1 MRHENL
7 GIVLQGEGVSE
18 GIILGSVARWDRHET
33 LVEHVRLPESLVN
46 AEVSRFHDAIARA
59 EREID
64 ELYVSLTSPSA
75 GSPAKAAEGE
85 HLGLLDAHKMMLRD
99 PSIVNDTERYIRE
112 EHLNAEWALS
122 MTLKRLEGM
131 FAGVKDP
138 FFRERGQDIHHI
150 GERLMQFLAQ
160 GEGDEAPPSPL
171 SHLPQGAVLFAHS
184 LSPAEALAASRQS
197 IAAFVI
203 EAGSTSG
210 HTAIIARSL
219 GIPAVVGLTG
229 ASDVVGD
236 GDRVIVDGFEGEIV
250 VRPTEYEEILYARR
264 ANRAKAVRRTVR
276 QNRTLPA
283 ETPDG
288 FSMVLRA
295 NLDFVAQ
302 APHVDALGGR
312 GVGLYRTEFL
322 FLERT
327 GPPTEDEQTE
337 AYTSVLKA
345 LAPHP
350 VTIRTLDVGGDKL
363 IRFSGPEHA
372 VLRAIRY
379 CLANEELFLMQLRA
393 LLRASNHGELRILVP
408 FIASP
413 YEIREVRR
421 LLAVASEQLAE
432 RGISHAPDI
441 PVGAMIEVPVAALSA
456 QQLAREVDFF
466 SVGTNDLIQYTMA
479 VSRESAA
486 PDYLTNPLQSGFLK
500 LLRMITDAGHHAG
513 ITTAICGELAG
524 KPWFAPILIALGFNE
539 LSMTP
544 ESIPL
549 VKEVIRRTPRAEAL
563 ALLQKFN
570 KMDAEE
576 AKDYL
581 DSYMVEH
588 FPEIV
593 TPRFRGAPHYM
604 R

>member
-1 MRHENL
+1 LANVTHENL
-7 GIVLQGEGVSE
+7 GIVLQGDGVSE
-18 GIILGSVARWDRHET
+18 GIVLGTVARWDRHET

-46 AEVSRFHDAIARA
+46 AEVSRFHDSIARA

-64 ELYVSLTSPSA
+64 ELYVSLT
-75 GSPAKAAEGE
+75 AAAMGTTEGE
-85 HLGLLDAHKMMLRD
+85 HLGLLDAHKLMLRD

-122 MTLKRLEGM
+122 MTLKRLESM
-131 FAGVKDP
+131 FAAVKDP

-160 GEGDEAPPSPL
+160 SGDEVPPSPL
-171 SHLPQGAVLFAHS
+171 SQLPQGAVLFAHS
-184 LSPAEALAASRQS
+184 LSPAEALAASRQKV
-197 IAAFVI
+197 AAFVI

-219 GIPAVVGLTG
+219 GIPAVVGLQG
-229 ASDVVGD
+229 ATDVAGD

-250 VRPTEYEEILYARR
+250 VRPTQYEEILYGRR
-264 ANRAKAVRRTVR
+264 ANRAKAVRRAVR

-288 FSMVLRA
+288 FSIVLKA
-295 NLDFVAQ
+295 NLDFAAQ
-302 APHVDALGGR
+302 APHVDALGGQ

-322 FLERT
+322 FLDRVR
-327 GPPTEDEQTE
+327 PPTEEEQTA
-337 AYTSVLKA
+337 AYVSVLEA
-345 LAPHP
+345 LRPHP

-372 VLRAIRY
+372 GLRAIRY
-379 CLANEELFLMQLRA
+379 CLANEELFLVQLRA
-393 LLRASNHGELRILVP
+393 LLRASRHGELRILVP
-408 FIASP
+408 FIAAP
-413 YEIREVRR
+413 FEIREVRR
-421 LLAVASEQLAE
+421 LLAQASEQLAA
-432 RGISHAPDI
+432 RGIKHAPNI
-441 PVGAMIEVPVAALSA
+441 PVGAMIEIPVAALSA
-456 QQLAREVDFF
+456 EHLAKEVDFF
-466 SVGTNDLIQYTMA
+466 SVGTNDLMQYTMA
-479 VSRESAA
+479 IARDTAS
-486 PDYLTNPLQSGFLK
+486 PDYLTNPLQPGFLR
-500 LLRMITDAGHHAG
+500 LLHMITRAGHHAG
-513 ITTAICGELAG
+513 IVTAICGELAG
-524 KPWFAPILIALGFNE
+524 KPSFAPILIALGFNE

-549 VKEVIRRTPRAEAL
+549 VKEVIRRTPRSEAM
-563 ALLQKFN
+563 ALLQKFGN
-570 KMDAEE
+570 MSAEE

-588 FPEIV
+588 FPDIV